1 MVGLVRGPTGIRCAP
16 GEQDRVGGGGG
27 DARVDSPSPGRV
39 PSSLLALWTTQTP
52 SPENPPPPKDQLRA
66 GNRSAPRS

>member
-1 MVGLVRGPTGIRCAP
+1 MAGLVRGPAGIRCAP
-16 GEQDRVGGGGG
+16 VEQDKVGGGG

-39 PSSLLALWTTQTP
+39 PSPSLLPWTTHTP
-52 SPENPPPPKDQLRA
+52 SPDDPPPPKDHPRA